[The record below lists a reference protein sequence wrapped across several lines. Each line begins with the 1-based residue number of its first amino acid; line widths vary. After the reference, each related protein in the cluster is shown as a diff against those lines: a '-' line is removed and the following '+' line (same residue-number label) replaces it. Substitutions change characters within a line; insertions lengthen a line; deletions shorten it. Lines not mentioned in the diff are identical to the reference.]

1 MFSLVKIKPC
11 EEHFD
16 ETYRLLKLRINSIS
30 HNNIPSY
37 EEHKKFVSANPYR
50 YWFLIEVEK
59 LYIGT
64 TYIKRDNSIGIY
76 IDPKFNA
83 FTREVLKE
91 LLRSFNPLS
100 ERKSIR
106 NAKFIINVALDDEF
120 LADTVK
126 DIGGIEIQRTFVLS

>member
-1 MFSLVKIKPC
+1 MRVKKIVIFASGSGSSAENIFHKFS
-11 EEHFD
+11 
-16 ETYRLLKLRINSIS
+16 
-30 HNNIPSY
+30 NN
-37 EEHKKFVSANPYR
+37 AN
-50 YWFLIEVEK
+50 IEVEK

-76 IDPKFNA
+76 IDPKFKA

-91 LLRSFNPLS
+91 ILRSYNPLS

-120 LADTVK
+120 LADTVR
-126 DIGGIEIQRTFVLS
+126 DIGGIEIQRTFVLL

>member
-30 HNNIPSY
+30 HNNIPSFK
-37 EEHKKFVSANPYR
+37 EHKKFVSANPYR

-91 LLRSFNPLS
+91 LLHSFNPLS

-120 LADTVK
+120 LADTVR